1 MGLYTLERDGECFF
15 VYFVYT
21 EVECRPLI
29 SDSGREEREREKER
43 DEESESE
50 SVSMRRTDGHGGRER
65 VCVCERERIF
75 LDVRKQVFRG
85 HCSVELLS

>member
-29 SDSGREEREREKER
+29 SDSGREEKEREKER
-43 DEESESE
+43 ETK
-50 SVSMRRTDGHGGRER
+50 R
-65 VCVCERERIF
+65 EREREREHET
-75 LDVRKQVFRG
+75 DGRTRREEGRACVCV
-85 HCSVELLS
+85 